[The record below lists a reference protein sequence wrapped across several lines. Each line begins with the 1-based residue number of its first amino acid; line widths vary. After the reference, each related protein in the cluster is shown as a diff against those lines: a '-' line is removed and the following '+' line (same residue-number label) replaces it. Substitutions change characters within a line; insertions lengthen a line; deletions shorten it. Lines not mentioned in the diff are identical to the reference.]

1 MTNVI
6 RILGIDPG
14 LRRTGWGVIETCGN
28 KMSYQASGV
37 IAAKTSL
44 ALSDRLQFIFSE
56 LTALVT
62 QHEPDCAAIEGSF
75 VSVNAGS
82 AMKLGHARAAAML
95 AASNHGLDVA
105 EYAPRTVK
113 QALVGTG
120 AADKAQVAAMVAL
133 LLPGTRTRG
142 DEADALSLA
151 ICHAHHAPR
160 LLRSAS

>member
-14 LRRTGWGVIETCGN
+14 LRRTGWGVIETHGN
-28 KMSYQASGV
+28 KLRHLASGV
-37 IAAKTSL
+37 ITAKTTL
-44 ALSDRLQFIFSE
+44 ALSDRLQIIFRE
-56 LTALVT
+56 LGACVALH
-62 QHEPDCAAIEGSF
+62 QPDCAAIEGSF

-95 AASNHGLDVA
+95 AASNHGLSVA

-120 AADKAQVAAMVAL
+120 AADKAQVAAMVAM
-133 LLPGTRTRG
+133 LLPGTKTSG

-151 ICHAHHAPR
+151 ICHAHHAPAQ
-160 LLRSAS
+160 LRVAG

>member
-1 MTNVI
+1 MNEPI

-14 LRRTGWGVIETCGN
+14 LRHTGWGMIETHGN
-28 KMSYQASGV
+28 KLRHLASGV
-37 IAAKTSL
+37 ISPKPSL
-44 ALSDRLQFIFSE
+44 PLSERLQTVFSE
-56 LTALVT
+56 LTTCIVT
-62 QHEPDCAAIEGSF
+62 HEPDCAAIEGSF

-95 AASNHGLDVA
+95 AASNRGLDVA

-113 QALVGTG
+113 LALVGTG
-120 AADKAQVAAMVAL
+120 GADKAQVAAMVAM
-133 LLPGTRTRG
+133 LLPGTQTTG

-160 LLRSAS
+160 NLRSTG

>member
-1 MTNVI
+1 MSYMI

-14 LRRTGWGVIETCGN
+14 LRHTGWGVIEMNGN
-28 KMSYQASGV
+28 KLRHLCSGV
-37 IAAKTSL
+37 ISPATDL
-44 ALSDRLQFIFSE
+44 AFSQRLYIIFAEMNSIIE
-56 LTALVT
+56 RLA
-62 QHEPDCAAIEGSF
+62 PDCAAIEGSF

-95 AASNHGLDVA
+95 AASHNGMMVC

-120 AADKAQVAAMVAL
+120 GADKTQVAAMVAM
-133 LLPGTRTRG
+133 LLPGTKTKG

-151 ICHAHHAPR
+151 ICHAHHAPALMR
-160 LLRSAS
+160 GAK